1 MEIKINKRLIIPE
14 LKSLSGV
21 EIMDDKIFVTG
32 DNLPDAFQINEK
44 GKILKKYNLIPKT
57 EFEGGL
63 MPKHIK
69 PDFEAMCK
77 VKFESGYFLF
87 VFGSGSKSPQ
97 RDVLFVIDPEGIIP
111 AKKYSLFEFYSVIRI
126 KCNITADDLN
136 IEAAVFYNGD
146 VMLFNRGQNLI
157 IQFAADDLFQHLEN
171 RKYIPEFTF
180 FNIDLPVLK
189 YIPAGFSGA
198 DIVENKIIFTAS
210 VENTF
215 NWIDDGEVLGSYIGF
230 INFKNL
236 KNGYKPPCKLLKEKD
251 AVLKLKIESVAI
263 QSVTMEKMSLILVSD
278 SDGSDSEIIFCDLM
292 NG

>member
-1 MEIKINKRLIIPE
+1 MEIKIKKRLIIPE

-21 EIMDDKIFVTG
+21 EIIHDKIVVTG
-32 DNLPDAFQINEK
+32 DNLPDAYQINEK

-97 RDVLFVIDPEGIIP
+97 RDVLFVIDPEGKNP
-111 AKKYSLFEFYSVIRI
+111 VKKYSLFEFYSSIRI
-126 KCNITADDLN
+126 KCSISADDLN
-136 IEAAVFYNGD
+136 MEAAVFYNGNL
-146 VMLFNRGQNLI
+146 MLFNRGENLI
-157 IQFAADDLFQHLEN
+157 IRFSVEDLFQHFEN
-171 RKYIPEFTF
+171 RKYIPDFTF
-180 FNIDLPVLK
+180 YAIDLPVLK

-198 DIVENKIIFTAS
+198 DIFEDKIIFTAS

-236 KNGYKPPCKLLKEKD
+236 KKGYKPPCKLLKENN

-263 QSVTMEKMSLILVSD
+263 ASVSMEKMSLILVSD
-278 SDGSDSEIIFCDLM
+278 SDGGNSEILFCDLL